1 MSVKLSCLR
10 HKNCFLAAALL
21 LAVSAAALAQTRPED
36 TEAWTPV
43 PPVVTPGSTGRE
55 APSDALVLFD
65 GKTLAAWVSADNP
78 AAPARWAVAGG
89 LLTVVKDAGNIQ
101 TRRSFLDYQL
111 HLEWRIP
118 ANITGAGQERGNSGV
133 FLAST
138 GPGDAGYELQ
148 VLDSYGNKTY
158 VNGQAG
164 SLYKQSAPL
173 VNACKPPGEWQSYDV
188 IWTAPR
194 FGVDGALLSPAYAT
208 VLQNG
213 VLIQNH
219 VALKGQTLFVGKP
232 FYRQHGPSPIKLQ
245 AHGDR
250 SAPLSYR
257 NIWVREL

>member
-1 MSVKLSCLR
+1 MSFKPPRLR
-10 HKNCFLAAALL
+10 GRRRFLAAALL
-21 LAVSAAALAQTRPED
+21 VAVSAAALAQTRPED
-36 TEAWTPV
+36 TEVWTPV
-43 PPVVTPGSTGRE
+43 PPVVTPGGAGGA
-55 APSDALVLFD
+55 APSDALALFD
-65 GKTLAAWVSADNP
+65 GTTLAAWVSADHP
-78 AAPARWAVAGG
+78 DAPARWTVADG
-89 LLTVVKDAGNIQ
+89 LLTVSKGAGNIQ

-118 ANITGAGQERGNSGV
+118 ANITGSGQERGNSGV

-173 VNACKPPGEWQSYDV
+173 VNACEPPGEWQSYDV

-194 FGVDGALLSPAYAT
+194 FGADGALLSPAYAT

-232 FYRQHGPSPIKLQ
+232 FYRKHGPSPIKLQ

-250 SAPLSYR
+250 SAPLSFR